1 MRHFFFVHWMILL
14 ELLTCQRVFV
24 AVRASRILIVRRRGM
39 NNDLKKIL
47 AHEYSDDCMVCR
59 AQDVVAFSSVP
70 AAAGWETANELPQ
83 YSVALNG
90 AAQLLAAMI
99 ADGLSRSGV
108 KEALKRLLGD
118 LEAQI
123 KEDGVFGGP
132 TQGNA

>member
-1 MRHFFFVHWMILL
+1 MIL
-14 ELLTCQRVFV
+14 
-24 AVRASRILIVRRRGM
+24 
-39 NNDLKKIL
+39 KIL

-59 AQDVVAFSSVP
+59 AQDVVAFSLVP
-70 AAAGWETANELPQ
+70 AAAAWETANELPQ
-83 YSVALNG
+83 YSVALNE

-99 ADGLSRSGV
+99 ADGLSRSDV
-108 KEALKRLLGD
+108 EEALKPHLGD